1 MRTSFSSPGLLR
13 SLSAVAQILV
23 LLAPAFSLA
32 EADRSLDFDNE
43 LSIGL
48 VHPYVLLELWR
59 VLALALTWVL
69 FHRFSQD
76 KHSIPGYQIFGDPQ
90 ILSDRL
96 VLTPPS
102 PGNQRVGLY
111 TVKASPYKEWS
122 VDIDFRTSGGER
134 PGGSF
139 HFWYTAGGASGKGGL
154 ESVYTSKPFDGLAL
168 VVDSYGGVGLARFLG
183 LLSYLE
189 GADWV
194 EYRLEAFA
202 GT

>member
-1 MRTSFSSPGLLR
+1 M
-13 SLSAVAQILV
+13 
-23 LLAPAFSLA
+23 
-32 EADRSLDFDNE
+32 
-43 LSIGL
+43 SIQ
-48 VHPYVLLELWR
+48 
-59 VLALALTWVL
+59 
-69 FHRFSQD
+69 RFSQD
-76 KHSIPGYQIFGDPQ
+76 RHTIRGYQIFGDPQ

-111 TVKASPYKEWS
+111 TNKPNPYNEWS

-168 VVDSYGGVGLARFLG
+168 VVDSYGGVC
-183 LLSYLE
+183 STE
-189 GADWV
+189 I
-194 EYRLEAFA
+194 
-202 GT
+202 